1 MPSRIVIGYHR
12 IALLFYGILLIFP
25 AGCGRPAVRP
35 AAPLPSPQGQ
45 VGEKKVLPRLGYTI
59 QAGAFGNPEN
69 AARLTHSLQ

>member
-1 MPSRIVIGYHR
+1 MGMRLSQDSASFLWDSPDLSGRVRSSRRATVS
-12 IALLFYGILLIFP
+12 
-25 AGCGRPAVRP
+25 
-35 AAPLPSPQGQ
+35 PLPSPQGQ